1 MSETPKAEAPAAAKS
16 GKSSLMP
23 MLVGAFL
30 TALLSG
36 GAAFGGAKYAGAHA
50 TAPPPKAEHE
60 ASHEGPRP
68 PGPTLALEPF
78 LVNVMD
84 AGGKTHAMK
93 VTIAVEFEKAAKE
106 EEFKILVPRL
116 RDAALG
122 FFRGLTFEQA
132 QKPDEIEKAK
142 SQLLERIRAA
152 GAEESRKILVTDLV
166 VQ

>member
-1 MSETPKAEAPAAAKS
+1 MSDTPKADAPPPAKA
-16 GKSSLMP
+16 GKTSLMP

-50 TAPPPKAEHE
+50 APAPAPAEHE
-60 ASHEGPRP
+60 SSHEGSRP
-68 PGPTLALEPF
+68 PGPTLPLEPF

-84 AGGKTHAMK
+84 ATGKTHAMK

-122 FFRGLTFEQA
+122 FFRGLTYEQA
-132 QKPDEIEKAK
+132 QKPEEIEKAK
-142 SQLLERIRAA
+142 TALLERIRTA